1 MIRGCLLPGV
11 MKDRYG
17 RKLNRIQTWKVI
29 ELMKSEKKGER
40 KKETQMGWFDGVR
53 QQVS

>member
-1 MIRGCLLPGV
+1 LLPGV
-11 MKDRYG
+11 IKDRYG

-29 ELMKSEKKGER
+29 ELMKNEKRGEE
-40 KKETQMGWFDGVR
+40 KETQMGWFDGVR